1 VEISL
6 PDQRVDFV
14 HRVRYNGQEYLF
26 HLEFQLEHR
35 ADLPRRLFVYA
46 ALLTEKYD
54 GPVVTLVLYLDRR
67 VSEVPTEYVV
77 QLGDEVMNRF
87 TYRVLKLW
95 DYEEEIRSGQ
105 YRELAPLL
113 VMLVEQPDEATLAR
127 ERELILEEPDE
138 RKRGA
143 LLATAVAVAS
153 RYFERDFLWRFF
165 REEVEQMRHA
175 SFIEDWIEEG
185 MEEGRRKGRQEGRQ
199 EGQRREGEAILMRIL
214 ARRFGRLPTRL
225 QDRLEPLTLAQLE
238 DLIDQAV
245 DAEDLATFDQHLTA
259 LNGELAGR

>member
-1 VEISL
+1 MAAVNIFDRALKNLAFHFAEVFLRLALPGAAIELIGWEANVEISL

-138 RKRGA
+138 RKRGPCWPRRWRWRPA
-143 LLATAVAVAS
+143 ILSATFCGAFS
-153 RYFERDFLWRFF
+153 ERRSNRCDTRVSLKT
-165 REEVEQMRHA
+165 
-175 SFIEDWIEEG
+175 G
-185 MEEGRRKGRQEGRQ
+185 L
-199 EGQRREGEAILMRIL
+199 RREW
-214 ARRFGRLPTRL
+214 RRGDGRG
-225 QDRLEPLTLAQLE
+225 DRRG
-238 DLIDQAV
+238 DRRG
-245 DAEDLATFDQHLTA
+245 
-259 LNGELAGR
+259 NGGKEKRS